1 MDINADILRQPI
13 ETVVEDWLSILK
25 SILWNGLVCHVIQQ
39 HPTILHYRVNPQFEL
54 REITISR

>member
-25 SILWNGLVCHVIQQ
+25 SILWNGLVCHVIQ
-39 HPTILHYRVNPQFEL
+39 
-54 REITISR
+54 